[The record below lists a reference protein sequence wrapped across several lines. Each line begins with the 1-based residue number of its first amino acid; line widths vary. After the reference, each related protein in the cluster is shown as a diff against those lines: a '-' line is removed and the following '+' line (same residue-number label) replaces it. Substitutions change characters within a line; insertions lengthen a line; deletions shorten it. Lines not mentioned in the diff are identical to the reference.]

1 MAKEYGL
8 IFIVM
13 NGLHMRQILVIKN
26 GLKKQTYK
34 PIYLKIMKLKRTR
47 RERTCHECKKTILKN
62 DSYGQRSI
70 TLGSKQD
77 GQAETFDGSAII
89 VHQMRIKVD
98 ICQEC
103 AS

>member
-1 MAKEYGL
+1 
-8 IFIVM
+8 
-13 NGLHMRQILVIKN
+13 
-26 GLKKQTYK
+26 
-34 PIYLKIMKLKRTR
+34 MKLKRTR
-47 RERTCHECKKTILKN
+47 LERTCHNCKCSIAKG

-77 GQAETFDGSAII
+77 GMTDSFDRDKEAFV

-98 ICQEC
+98 ICEGC

>member
-1 MAKEYGL
+1 
-8 IFIVM
+8 
-13 NGLHMRQILVIKN
+13 
-26 GLKKQTYK
+26 
-34 PIYLKIMKLKRTR
+34 MKLKKTR
-47 RERTCHECKKTILKN
+47 KERSCHTCKKKIFKGE
-62 DSYGQRSI
+62 SYGQKSI

-103 AS
+103 AA

>member
-1 MAKEYGL
+1 MIQKTLNYQL
-8 IFIVM
+8 KLLSQTTKTNQFI
-13 NGLHMRQILVIKN
+13 
-26 GLKKQTYK
+26 YK
-34 PIYLKIMKLKRTR
+34 TMKLKRTR
-47 RERTCHECKKTILKN
+47 RERTCHECKKKIIKG
-62 DSYGQRSI
+62 DSYGQKSI

-103 AS
+103 AA